1 MAFASLNISSRN
13 AAHHSHFTKRVG
25 QIFTDLH
32 PKYAMQ
38 CVGGDVVSP
47 YPKRSMF
54 SL

>member
-1 MAFASLNISSRN
+1 MAFASVNISSKT
-13 AAHHSHFTKRVG
+13 AAHHGHFTQPVR

-38 CVGGDVVSP
+38 CVGGDVVSH
-47 YPKRSMF
+47 YPKTSMF